1 MFPTFPTVLSIWGLL
16 GALYTHMLT
25 HTCIYI
31 YNTICLSLSVYIYNI
46 YFPYHHYRISLG
58 RASAPLSAPE
68 RGAKPRSRLHRLR
81 RP

>member
-16 GALYTHMLT
+16 VALYTHMLT
-25 HTCIYI
+25 HTHIYI
-31 YNTICLSLSVYIYNI
+31 LYYMSLSLYIYS
-46 YFPYHHYRISLG
+46 PYHHYRISLG